1 MSKGQNKETNSN
13 EETKLTLEEALV
25 RVQELEAILK
35 AKESEKLTLSEKLE
49 QYEAKFTV
57 ETDAKSQAE
66 KWYQKNTIKGRFMS
80 IFILC
85 KDTSSR
91 VSIKTLSSVMDIIL
105 KVHDEVLKLND
116 DQTEV
121 HFADQKVD
129 VKDIETLDIFQGL
142 ARPYEV
148 SEDFETYDAKR
159 YTTKLIID
167 LGYDG
172 KTKMPTLRD
181 YKEALRL
188 IKTCFK
194 YFKENFI
201 PMTTLRY
208 STSVSVAMKEC
219 AHRSTDGKFFISSRA
234 VKESYFIPYYLP
246 ELNDCLAWKDQ
257 YYNEFASKYIDL
269 YFNKFVVTSVRGN
282 HN

>member
-1 MSKGQNKETNSN
+1 MSKGQENKTN
-13 EETKLTLEEALV
+13 EETKLTLEEALA
-25 RVQELEAILK
+25 RVQELEASLK
-35 AKESEKLTLSEKLE
+35 AKENEKLTLSEKLE

-57 ETDAKSQAE
+57 ETDAKSQAD
-66 KWYQKNTIKGRFMS
+66 KWYQKNTVKGRFMS
-80 IFILC
+80 IFILH

-91 VSIKTLSSVMDIIL
+91 LTIKSLSSTMDIIL

-159 YTTKLIID
+159 YNTKLIID
-167 LGYDG
+167 LGYDS
-172 KTKMPTLRD
+172 KTKMPTFRD

-201 PMTTLRY
+201 PMSTLRY
-208 STSVSVAMKEC
+208 SVNVSAAMREC
-219 AHRSTDGKFFISSRA
+219 AHRSPDGKFFISSRS
-234 VKESYFIPYYLP
+234 VKETYFIPYYLP
-246 ELNDCLAWKDQ
+246 ELNDNLVWKDQ
-257 YYNEFASKYIDL
+257 YYNEFASKYVDL

>member
-1 MSKGQNKETNSN
+1 MSKGQENKPK
-13 EETKLTLEEALV
+13 EETKLTLEEALA
-25 RVQELEAILK
+25 RVQELEATLE
-35 AKESEKLTLSEKLE
+35 AKENEKLTLSEKLE

-80 IFILC
+80 IFILH

-91 VSIKTLSSVMDIIL
+91 LTIKSLSSMMDIIL

-159 YTTKLIID
+159 YNTKLIID
-167 LGYDG
+167 LGYDK
-172 KTKMPTLRD
+172 KTKMPTFRD

-201 PMTTLRY
+201 PMSTLRY
-208 STSVSVAMKEC
+208 SVSVSTAMREC
-219 AHRSTDGKFFISSRA
+219 AHRSPDGKFFISSRA
-234 VKESYFIPYYLP
+234 VKETYFIPYYLP
-246 ELNDCLAWKDQ
+246 ELNDCLVWKDQ
-257 YYNEFASKYIDL
+257 YYNEFASRYVDL

>member
-1 MSKGQNKETNSN
+1 MSKTDENKNKE
-13 EETKLTLEEALV
+13 EKLTLEEALAK
-25 RVQELEAILK
+25 LEALEATLK
-35 AKESEKLTLSEKLE
+35 AKENDNLTLSEKLE

-57 ETDAKSQAE
+57 ETDAKAQAD
-66 KWYQKNTIKGRFMS
+66 KWYKKNTVKGRFMS
-80 IFILC
+80 IFILH

-91 VSIKTLSSVMDIIL
+91 LSIKSLSSMMDVIL
-105 KVHDEVLKLND
+105 KVHDEVLNLND

-129 VKDIETLDIFQGL
+129 VKEIETLDIFQGL
-142 ARPYEV
+142 AHPYEV
-148 SEDFETYDAKR
+148 SEDFSTYDAKR
-159 YTTKLIID
+159 YKTKLIIE

-208 STSVSVAMKEC
+208 SASVSASMREC
-219 AHRSTDGKFFISSRA
+219 AHRSSDGKFFISSKA
-234 VKESYFIPYYLP
+234 VKETYFIPYYLP
-246 ELNDCLAWKDQ
+246 ELNDSLVWNEQ
-257 YYNEFASKYIDL
+257 YYNEFASKYVDL

-282 HN
+282 RE